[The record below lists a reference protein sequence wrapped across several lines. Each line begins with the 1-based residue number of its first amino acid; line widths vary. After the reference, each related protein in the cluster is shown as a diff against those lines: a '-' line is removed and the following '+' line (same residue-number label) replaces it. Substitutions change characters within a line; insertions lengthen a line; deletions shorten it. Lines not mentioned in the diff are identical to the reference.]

1 MITLKRTDSTDKDF
15 IELVKLLD
23 NDLAKRDGDDH
34 VFYAQFNKIDMIN
47 HVIVA
52 YDDQIPVGCGA
63 MKPYTENIMEIKR
76 MYTSE
81 LVRSKGIASIVLQNL
96 EIWAKELSYTKCI
109 LETGIKQPEAIRLYT
124 KNNYSLIDNY
134 GQYKDV
140 ADSRCFEKEI

>member
-1 MITLKRTDSTDKDF
+1 MLTIKKTDSTDNDF

-23 NDLAKRDGDDH
+23 KDLAKRDGDEH
-34 VFYAQFNKIDMIN
+34 AFYAQYNKIDMIK

-52 YDDQIPVGCGA
+52 YDDQTPVGCGA
-63 MKPYTENIMEIKR
+63 MKPYAKDTMEIKR

-96 EIWAKELSYTKCI
+96 EKWARELSYTKCI

-124 KNNYSLIDNY
+124 KNNYTLIENY

-140 ADSRCFEKEI
+140 ANSRCFEKEI